1 MKNTVG
7 NEDLKLR
14 LIDKINFNQN
24 LEYFNYSDLSNLIK
38 IENFQNRYQIIKIIK
53 VGKRGVIMEA
63 MH

>member
-24 LEYFNYSDLSNLIK
+24 LEYFNYSDLNNLIK
-38 IENFQNRYQIIKIIK
+38 IENFQNRYQIIKILK

>member
-24 LEYFNYSDLSNLIK
+24 LEYFNYSDLNNLIK